1 MRKRTLFL
9 IFILCLFYAN
19 TSALTK
25 YVTNNLNLRYEA
37 NTHSYILTVIP
48 RGTAV
53 TIDED
58 CNCKWVPVEYNG
70 YVGYISTKYLS
81 NTPVRKTYKHRI
93 GTSVRKGRYSSY
105 NRRGG
110 LRYYTNSYGNRVQSP
125 TYTTHD
131 QQVQLLFVGM
141 ELIVSAKVGEEH
153 ARIMAEW
160 QDGINI
166 IYGLL

>member
-9 IFILCLFYAN
+9 IFILCLFCAN
-19 TSALTK
+19 TSAFTK

-37 NTHSYILTVIP
+37 NAHSYILTVIP

-58 CNCKWVPVEYNG
+58 CNCKWVAVEYNR

-81 NTPVRKTYKHRI
+81 NTPVRKTYKHYI
-93 GTSVRKGRYSSY
+93 STSVRKGHNSSY

-110 LRYYTNSYGNRVQSP
+110 VRYYTNSYGKRVQSP
-125 TYTTHD
+125 SYYNSRPAGATALCRDGTYSFSQSRRGTCSHHGG
-131 QQVQLLFVGM
+131 V
-141 ELIVSAKVGEEH
+141 
-153 ARIMAEW
+153 ARW
-160 QDGINI
+160 
-166 IYGLL
+166 Y

>member
-1 MRKRTLFL
+1 MRNRTLFL
-9 IFILCLFYAN
+9 IFILCLLWTN
-19 TSALTK
+19 TSAFTE

-58 CNCKWVPVEYNG
+58 CDCKWVPVEYNG

-93 GTSVRKGRYSSY
+93 GTSVLKDRYSSY

-125 TYTTHD
+125 TYYNSRPAGATALCRDGTYSFSQSRRGTCSHHGG
-131 QQVQLLFVGM
+131 V
-141 ELIVSAKVGEEH
+141 
-153 ARIMAEW
+153 ARW
-160 QDGINI
+160 
-166 IYGLL
+166 Y

>member
-1 MRKRTLFL
+1 MRNRTLFL
-9 IFILCLFYAN
+9 IFILCLFCAN
-19 TSALTK
+19 NSAYTK

-58 CNCKWVPVEYNG
+58 CDCKWVPVEYNG
-70 YVGYISTKYLS
+70 YVGYISTNYLS

-93 GTSVRKGRYSSY
+93 GASVRKGRYSSY

-110 LRYYTNSYGNRVQSP
+110 IRYYTNSYGNRVQSP
-125 TYTTHD
+125 TYYNSRPPGATALCRDGTYSFSQSRRGTCSHHGG
-131 QQVQLLFVGM
+131 V
-141 ELIVSAKVGEEH
+141 
-153 ARIMAEW
+153 ARW
-160 QDGINI
+160 
-166 IYGLL
+166 Y

>member
-1 MRKRTLFL
+1 MRNRTLFL
-9 IFILCLFYAN
+9 IFILCLFCAN
-19 TSALTK
+19 NSAFTK

-58 CNCKWVPVEYNG
+58 CDCKWVPVEYNG

-81 NTPVRKTYKHRI
+81 NTPARKTYKHRI

-105 NRRGG
+105 NRSGG

-125 TYTTHD
+125 TYYNSRPAGATALCRDGTYSFSQSRRGTCSHHGG
-131 QQVQLLFVGM
+131 V
-141 ELIVSAKVGEEH
+141 
-153 ARIMAEW
+153 ARW
-160 QDGINI
+160 
-166 IYGLL
+166 Y

>member
-58 CNCKWVPVEYNG
+58 CNCSWVFVEYNG
-70 YVGYISTKYLS
+70 YVGYVSTKYLS
-81 NTPVRKTYKHRI
+81 KNPVSHKYKPNISRRKST
-93 GTSVRKGRYSSY
+93 SY
-105 NRRGG
+105 NPTNSRVRSNRV
-110 LRYYTNSYGNRVQSP
+110 RYYTNKYGNRVQSP
-125 TYTTHD
+125 TIYNSKPAGATA
-131 QQVQLLFVGM
+131 LC
-141 ELIVSAKVGEEH
+141 
-153 ARIMAEW
+153 R
-160 QDGINI
+160 DGTYSFSQNRRGTCSHHGGVAIW
-166 IYGLL
+166 Y